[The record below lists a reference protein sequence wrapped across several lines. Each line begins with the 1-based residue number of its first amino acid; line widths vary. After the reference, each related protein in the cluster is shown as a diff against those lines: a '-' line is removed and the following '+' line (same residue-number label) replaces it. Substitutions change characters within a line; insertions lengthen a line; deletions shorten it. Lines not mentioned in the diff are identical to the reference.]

1 MDAPLVN
8 ARLVN
13 ARLVNARLVNAR
25 VLDARSSKDQPTAVQ
40 GLTQQAAS
48 WFRLRSGFPI
58 FSRDFAVLSESRG
71 PRCCDSLEFRVQRA
85 CVC

>member
-1 MDAPLVN
+1 MDARLLN
-8 ARLVN
+8 ARVLN
-13 ARLVNARLVNAR
+13 ARVLNARVLNAR
-25 VLDARSSKDQPTAVQ
+25 VLDAPSSKDQPPAVR
-40 GLTQQAAS
+40 GLTRQAAS